1 MSDKRVFV
9 VDTTLRDGEQT
20 AGVVFT
26 PQEKEYIASL
36 LDDLGVDEI
45 EAGVP
50 VMGGAEKDAVRK
62 IAKLGLR
69 AKVMGWNRALP
80 DDLRHSLD
88 CGVEAVAL
96 SISVSDIQIQKKLR
110 ATRSWVLKTV
120 VQTTAM
126 AKEHG
131 LYVSVSA
138 EDASRADPAF
148 LVEFARTVRDAGA
161 DRLRFCDTVGLMHP
175 LAVYEAVRS
184 LLEAVPGLAVEMH
197 THNDLGLATANA
209 LAGVMAGAAFV
220 GVTVG
225 GLGERAGN
233 AALEEVVMGLKHLLG
248 YETGVRTCSLA
259 RVAEYVGA
267 AAGRPV
273 PPGKP
278 VVGDGVFAHESG
290 IHVDGILKDPSTY
303 EPFDPAEVG
312 RGRRLVVGKHSGA
325 AAILDCLQRYG
336 IEPDSALMPLL
347 LTRVRQCATDLKRSL
362 QDWELAHLYRKLE
375 GQQHV
380 GSPLPCPG
388 GGDRGG
394 SD

>member
-1 MSDKRVFV
+1 MSGRRIFV

-26 PQEKEYIASL
+26 PREKEYIACL

-50 VMGGAEKDAVRK
+50 VMEGAEKEAVRT
-62 IAKLGLR
+62 IAHLGLR
-69 AKVMGWNRALP
+69 ARVMAWNRALP
-80 DDLRHSLD
+80 EDLRHSLD
-88 CGVEAVAL
+88 CGAPAVAL
-96 SISVSDIQIQKKLR
+96 SISASDIQIEKKLR
-110 ATRSWVLKTV
+110 TTRRWVLDTMAR
-120 VQTTAM
+120 TTEM
-126 AKEHG
+126 AKKQG

-148 LVEFARTVRDAGA
+148 LVEFARTARDAGA

-175 LAVYEAVRS
+175 LAVHEAVGR
-184 LLEAVPGLAVEMH
+184 LLQGVPGLPVEMH

-209 LAGVMAGAAFV
+209 LAGVMAGASFV

-248 YETGVRTCSLA
+248 YETGVDTRYLA

-273 PPGKP
+273 PPGKS
-278 VVGDGVFAHESG
+278 VVGPGVFAHESG
-290 IHVDGILKDPSTY
+290 IHVDGVLKDPSTY
-303 EPFDPAEVG
+303 EPFDPGEVG
-312 RGRRLVVGKHSGA
+312 LVRRLVVGKHSGA
-325 AAILDCLQRYG
+325 AAVLDCLRRSG
-336 IEPDSALMPLL
+336 IEADGALIPELL
-347 LTRVRQCATDLKRSL
+347 ARVRQCAIDLKRSL
-362 QDWELAHLYRKLE
+362 QDWELARLYRKLQE
-375 GQQHV
+375 
-380 GSPLPCPG
+380 
-388 GGDRGG
+388 
-394 SD
+394 

>member
-184 LLEAVPGLAVEMH
+184 LLEAVPGLAV
-197 THNDLGLATANA
+197 
-209 LAGVMAGAAFV
+209 
-220 GVTVG
+220 
-225 GLGERAGN
+225 
-233 AALEEVVMGLKHLLG
+233 
-248 YETGVRTCSLA
+248 
-259 RVAEYVGA
+259 
-267 AAGRPV
+267 
-273 PPGKP
+273 
-278 VVGDGVFAHESG
+278 
-290 IHVDGILKDPSTY
+290 
-303 EPFDPAEVG
+303 
-312 RGRRLVVGKHSGA
+312 
-325 AAILDCLQRYG
+325 
-336 IEPDSALMPLL
+336 
-347 LTRVRQCATDLKRSL
+347 
-362 QDWELAHLYRKLE
+362 
-375 GQQHV
+375 
-380 GSPLPCPG
+380 
-388 GGDRGG
+388 
-394 SD
+394 